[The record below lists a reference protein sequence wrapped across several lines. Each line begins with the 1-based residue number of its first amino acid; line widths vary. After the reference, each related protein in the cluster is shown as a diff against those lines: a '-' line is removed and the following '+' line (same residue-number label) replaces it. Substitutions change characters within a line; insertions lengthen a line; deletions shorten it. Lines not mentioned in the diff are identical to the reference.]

1 MKNVTSSHVLPF
13 RALIDACWK
22 EKYTSSRFVR
32 DLIAGITV
40 GIIAIPLAMALA
52 IGSGVAP
59 QYGLYTSAVA
69 GIVIALTG
77 GSRFSVSGPTA
88 AFVVILYPVS
98 QQFGL
103 AGLLVATLMSG
114 VFLILFGLA
123 RFGRL
128 IEYIPLSVTLGFTS
142 GIGITIGTM
151 QIKDFLGLQMP
162 HVPEHYLQ
170 KVGAL
175 FMALP
180 TANLGD
186 AAIGI
191 VTLGTLIVWPRLG
204 IRLPGHLPALLLG
217 CAVMAIV
224 NMLGGHVATIGSQF
238 HYVLADGSQGSGIP
252 QLLPQLVLPW
262 DMPGSSFTLSW
273 DSLRALLPAA
283 FSMAM
288 LGAIESLLCA
298 VVLDGMT
305 GTKHKA
311 NSELVGQGLG
321 NLVAPFFGGITATA
335 AIARSAA
342 NVRAGATSP
351 VSAVIHSVL
360 VILALLILAPLL
372 SWLPLSAMAA
382 LLLMV
387 AWNMSEA
394 HKVVNLLRRAPKDDI
409 IVMLICMSLTVLFDM
424 VIAISV
430 GIVLASLLF
439 MRRIAQMTRLSP
451 VNVEVPDDVL
461 VLRVIGPLFFAAA
474 EGLFSDLESRIA
486 GKRVVVLKWDA
497 VPVLDAGGL
506 DAFQR
511 FVKRL
516 PEGCELR
523 VSNLEFQPL
532 RTMARAGVQP
542 IPGRLSFYP
551 NREAFHQVRLLLHGS
566 TKLLLS
572 FRVLARVR
580 LEQCQPV
587 FSQLLRLLTGRI
599 DIFPLRLM
607 QFRHQRRPL
616 HHAVKVVCPGKG
628 HLFGSEILLPYAE
641 LRLSKRAR
649 DVIRHLR
656 RDAGLRLHLR
666 FNAVHLVQPGEKLRL
681 ARRVLLK
688 ALHPARRQI
697 HRPGVSSGYMVLQQR
712 VGLCNQP

>member
-1 MKNVTSSHVLPF
+1 MKHYCEQIIFLTC
-13 RALIDACWK
+13 DAFPRPHRRLL
-22 EKYTSSRFVR
+22 ERKYTTARFTR

-52 IGSGVAP
+52 IGSGVPP

-114 VFLILFGLA
+114 IFLMLFGLA

-170 KVGAL
+170 KVAAL
-175 FMALP
+175 AMALP
-180 TANLGD
+180 TINVGD
-186 AAIGI
+186 AAIGV
-191 VTLGTLIVWPRLG
+191 VTLGTLILWPRLG
-204 IRLPGHLPALLLG
+204 IRLPGHLPALLAG
-217 CAVMAIV
+217 CGVMLVV
-224 NMLGGHVATIGSQF
+224 NLLGGDVATIGSQF
-238 HYVLADGSQGSGIP
+238 HYQLADGTQGNGIP

-262 DMPGSSFTLSW
+262 DMPGSNFTLSW
-273 DSLRALLPAA
+273 ASLQALLPAA

-311 NSELVGQGLG
+311 NSELIGQGLG
-321 NLVAPFFGGITATA
+321 NIVAPFFGGITATA

-351 VSAVIHSVL
+351 IAAVIHALL
-360 VILALLILAPLL
+360 VIMALLILAPLL

-394 HKVVNLLRRAPKDDI
+394 HKVINLLRHAPKDDI
-409 IVMLICMSLTVLFDM
+409 VVMLMCMSLTVLFDM

-439 MRRIAQMTRLSP
+439 MRRIARMTHLAP

-474 EGLFSDLESRIA
+474 EGLFNDLETRIA
-486 GKRVVVLKWDA
+486 GKRIVVLKWDA

-511 FVKRL
+511 FVNKL

-532 RTMARAGVQP
+532 RTLARAGVKP
-542 IPGRLSFYP
+542 LPGRLSFYP
-551 NREAFHQVRLLLHGS
+551 DRQAA
-566 TKLLLS
+566 
-572 FRVLARVR
+572 LAD
-580 LEQCQPV
+580 L
-587 FSQLLRLLTGRI
+587 
-599 DIFPLRLM
+599 
-607 QFRHQRRPL
+607 
-616 HHAVKVVCPGKG
+616 
-628 HLFGSEILLPYAE
+628 
-641 LRLSKRAR
+641 
-649 DVIRHLR
+649 
-656 RDAGLRLHLR
+656 
-666 FNAVHLVQPGEKLRL
+666 
-681 ARRVLLK
+681 
-688 ALHPARRQI
+688 
-697 HRPGVSSGYMVLQQR
+697 
-712 VGLCNQP
+712 

>member
-1 MKNVTSSHVLPF
+1 MPF

-22 EKYTSSRFVR
+22 EKYTSARFTR

-52 IGSGVAP
+52 IGSGVPP

-114 VFLILFGLA
+114 IFLILFGLA

-170 KVGAL
+170 KVAAL
-175 FMALP
+175 AMALP
-180 TANLGD
+180 TINVGD
-186 AAIGI
+186 AAIGV
-191 VTLGTLIVWPRLG
+191 VTLGILILWPRLG
-204 IRLPGHLPALLLG
+204 IRLPGHLPALLGG
-217 CAVMAIV
+217 CAVMLVV
-224 NMLGGHVATIGSQF
+224 NLLGGDVATIGSQF
-238 HYVLADGSQGSGIP
+238 HYQLADGTQGNGIPQLLP

-262 DMPGSSFTLSW
+262 DMPGSNFTLSW
-273 DSLRALLPAA
+273 ASLQALLPAA

-311 NSELVGQGLG
+311 NSELIGQGLG
-321 NLVAPFFGGITATA
+321 NIVAPFFGGITATA

-351 VSAVIHSVL
+351 VAAVIHALL

-394 HKVVNLLRRAPKDDI
+394 HKVINLLRHAPKDDI
-409 IVMLICMSLTVLFDM
+409 VVMLMCMSLTVLFDM

-439 MRRIAQMTRLSP
+439 MRRIARMTHLAP

-474 EGLFSDLESRIA
+474 EGLFNDLETRIA
-486 GKRVVVLKWDA
+486 GKRIVVLKWDA

-511 FVKRL
+511 FVNKL

-532 RTMARAGVQP
+532 RTLARAGVKP
-542 IPGRLSFYP
+542 LPGRLSFYP
-551 NREAFHQVRLLLHGS
+551 DRQAA
-566 TKLLLS
+566 
-572 FRVLARVR
+572 LAD
-580 LEQCQPV
+580 L
-587 FSQLLRLLTGRI
+587 
-599 DIFPLRLM
+599 
-607 QFRHQRRPL
+607 
-616 HHAVKVVCPGKG
+616 
-628 HLFGSEILLPYAE
+628 
-641 LRLSKRAR
+641 
-649 DVIRHLR
+649 
-656 RDAGLRLHLR
+656 
-666 FNAVHLVQPGEKLRL
+666 
-681 ARRVLLK
+681 
-688 ALHPARRQI
+688 
-697 HRPGVSSGYMVLQQR
+697 
-712 VGLCNQP
+712 

>member
-1 MKNVTSSHVLPF
+1 MNRSSLAEILPF

-22 EKYTSSRFVR
+22 EKYTGQRFIR

-59 QYGLYTSAVA
+59 QNGLYTAAVA
-69 GIVIALTG
+69 GIVIAITG

-128 IEYIPLSVTLGFTS
+128 IEYIPVSVTLGFTS
-142 GIGITIGTM
+142 GIGITIATM
-151 QIKDFLGLQMP
+151 QIKDFLGLQIA
-162 HVPEHYLQ
+162 HNPEHYWQ
-170 KVGAL
+170 KVAAL
-175 FMALP
+175 AAALP
-180 TANLGD
+180 TLNIGD
-186 AAIGI
+186 TAIGV
-191 VTLGTLIVWPRLG
+191 VTLAVLILWPRLG
-204 IRLPGHLPALLLG
+204 VRLPGHLPALLAG
-217 CAVMAIV
+217 CAVMGAV
-224 NMLGGHVATIGSQF
+224 NLLGGEVATIGSRF
-238 HYVLADGSQGSGIP
+238 HYLLSDGTQGNGIP

-262 DMPGSSFTLSW
+262 HTSGADFTLSL
-273 DSLRALLPAA
+273 SSIQALLPAA

-305 GTKHKA
+305 GTRHKA
-311 NSELVGQGLG
+311 NNELIGQGLG
-321 NLVAPFFGGITATA
+321 NIIAPFFGGITATA

-351 VSAVIHSVL
+351 VSAVIHAVL
-360 VILALLILAPLL
+360 VLLALLILAPLL

-394 HKVVNLLRRAPKDDI
+394 HKVVALLRRAPVDDI

-424 VIAISV
+424 VIAIGV

-439 MRRIAQMTRLSP
+439 MRRIARMTHLAP
-451 VNVEVPDDVL
+451 VAVSVPEDVL
-461 VLRVIGPLFFAAA
+461 VIRVIGPLFFAAA
-474 EGLFSDLESRIA
+474 DGVFTELKARAG
-486 GKRVVVLKWDA
+486 GKRIVVLKWDA

-506 DAFQR
+506 EAFQR
-511 FVKRL
+511 FVQTL

-532 RTMARAGVQP
+532 RTLARAGVQP
-542 IPGRLSFYP
+542 IAGRLTFFP
-551 NREAFHQVRLLLHGS
+551 NKEAA
-566 TKLLLS
+566 
-572 FRVLARVR
+572 LA
-580 LEQCQPV
+580 
-587 FSQLLRLLTGRI
+587 
-599 DIFPLRLM
+599 DI
-607 QFRHQRRPL
+607 
-616 HHAVKVVCPGKG
+616 A
-628 HLFGSEILLPYAE
+628 S
-641 LRLSKRAR
+641 
-649 DVIRHLR
+649 
-656 RDAGLRLHLR
+656 
-666 FNAVHLVQPGEKLRL
+666 
-681 ARRVLLK
+681 
-688 ALHPARRQI
+688 
-697 HRPGVSSGYMVLQQR
+697 
-712 VGLCNQP
+712 

>member
-1 MKNVTSSHVLPF
+1 MKIMNLSEILPF
-13 RALIDACWK
+13 RALIEACWK
-22 EKYTSSRFVR
+22 ERYTLPRFTR
-32 DLIAGITV
+32 DLVAGVTV

-69 GIVIALTG
+69 GIVIALCG

-103 AGLLVATLMSG
+103 AGLLVATLISG
-114 VFLILFGLA
+114 LFLILFGLA

-128 IEYIPLSVTLGFTS
+128 IEYIPLPVTLGFTA

-151 QIKDFLGLQMP
+151 QIKDFLGLEMAQ
-162 HVPEHYLQ
+162 VPEHYLQ

-175 FMALP
+175 VMALP
-180 TANLGD
+180 SLNLGD
-186 AAIGI
+186 AAIGV
-191 VTLGTLIVWPRLG
+191 VTLAVLILWPRLG
-204 IRLPGHLPALLLG
+204 IRLPGHLPALLAG
-217 CAVMAIV
+217 CAVMGLAK
-224 NMLGGHVATIGSQF
+224 LAGFEVATIGSRF
-238 HYVLADGSQGSGIP
+238 HYLVADCTQGNGIP

-262 DMPGSSFTLSW
+262 QMPGSSFTLSW
-273 DSLRALLPAA
+273 ASIQALLPAA

-305 GTKHKA
+305 GTRHKA
-311 NSELVGQGLG
+311 NNELIGQGLG
-321 NLVAPFFGGITATA
+321 NLIAPFFGGITATA

-351 VSAVIHSVL
+351 VAAIIHALL
-360 VILALLILAPLL
+360 VILALLALAPLL

-394 HKVVNLLRRAPKDDI
+394 HKVVNLLRRAPQDDI
-409 IVMLICMSLTVLFDM
+409 LVMLMCMSLTVLFDM

-439 MRRIAQMTRLSP
+439 MRRIARMTRLAL
-451 VNVEVPDDVL
+451 VNAEVPDDVT

-474 EGLFSDLESRIA
+474 EGLFNDLETRIA
-486 GKRVVVLKWDA
+486 GKRIVVLKCDA

-532 RTMARAGVQP
+532 RTMARAGFKP
-542 IPGRLSFYP
+542 IAGRLAFYP
-551 NREAFHQVRLLLHGS
+551 NRDAA
-566 TKLLLS
+566 
-572 FRVLARVR
+572 LAD
-580 LEQCQPV
+580 L
-587 FSQLLRLLTGRI
+587 
-599 DIFPLRLM
+599 
-607 QFRHQRRPL
+607 
-616 HHAVKVVCPGKG
+616 
-628 HLFGSEILLPYAE
+628 
-641 LRLSKRAR
+641 
-649 DVIRHLR
+649 
-656 RDAGLRLHLR
+656 
-666 FNAVHLVQPGEKLRL
+666 
-681 ARRVLLK
+681 
-688 ALHPARRQI
+688 
-697 HRPGVSSGYMVLQQR
+697 
-712 VGLCNQP
+712 

>member
-1 MKNVTSSHVLPF
+1 MNLSEILPF
-13 RALIDACWK
+13 RALIEACWK
-22 EKYTSSRFVR
+22 ERYTLPRFTR
-32 DLIAGITV
+32 DLVAGVTV

-69 GIVIALTG
+69 GIVIALCG

-103 AGLLVATLMSG
+103 AGLLVATLISG
-114 VFLILFGLA
+114 LFLILFGLA

-128 IEYIPLSVTLGFTS
+128 IEYIPLPVTLGFTA

-151 QIKDFLGLQMP
+151 QIKDFLGLEMAQ
-162 HVPEHYLQ
+162 VPEHYLQ

-175 FMALP
+175 VMALP
-180 TANLGD
+180 SLNLGD
-186 AAIGI
+186 AAIGVI
-191 VTLGTLIVWPRLG
+191 TLAVLILWPRLG
-204 IRLPGHLPALLLG
+204 IRLPGHLPALLAG
-217 CAVMAIV
+217 CAVMGLAK
-224 NMLGGHVATIGSQF
+224 LAGFEVATIGSRF
-238 HYVLADGSQGSGIP
+238 HYLLADGTQGNGIP

-262 DMPGSSFTLSW
+262 QMPGSSFTLSW
-273 DSLRALLPAA
+273 ASVQALLPAA

-305 GTKHKA
+305 GTRHKA
-311 NSELVGQGLG
+311 NNELIGQGLG
-321 NLVAPFFGGITATA
+321 NLIAPFFGGITATA

-351 VSAVIHSVL
+351 VAAIIHALL
-360 VILALLILAPLL
+360 VILALLALAPLL

-394 HKVVNLLRRAPKDDI
+394 HKVVNLLRRAPQDDI
-409 IVMLICMSLTVLFDM
+409 LVMLMCMSLTVLFDM

-439 MRRIAQMTRLSP
+439 MRRIARMTRLAP
-451 VNVEVPDDVL
+451 VNAEVPDDVT

-474 EGLFSDLESRIA
+474 EGLFNDLETRIA
-486 GKRVVVLKWDA
+486 GKRIVVLKCDA

-532 RTMARAGVQP
+532 RTMARAGVKP
-542 IPGRLSFYP
+542 IAGRLAFYP
-551 NREAFHQVRLLLHGS
+551 NRDAA
-566 TKLLLS
+566 
-572 FRVLARVR
+572 LAD
-580 LEQCQPV
+580 L
-587 FSQLLRLLTGRI
+587 
-599 DIFPLRLM
+599 
-607 QFRHQRRPL
+607 
-616 HHAVKVVCPGKG
+616 
-628 HLFGSEILLPYAE
+628 
-641 LRLSKRAR
+641 
-649 DVIRHLR
+649 
-656 RDAGLRLHLR
+656 
-666 FNAVHLVQPGEKLRL
+666 
-681 ARRVLLK
+681 
-688 ALHPARRQI
+688 
-697 HRPGVSSGYMVLQQR
+697 
-712 VGLCNQP
+712 

>member
-1 MKNVTSSHVLPF
+1 MTDDALTDGIIVKTVSSSHVMPF
-13 RALIDACWK
+13 RALIDACWR
-22 EKYTSSRFVR
+22 EKYTLSRFTR
-32 DLIAGITV
+32 DAIAGITV

-59 QYGLYTSAVA
+59 QYGLYTAAVA
-69 GIVIALTG
+69 GIVIALSG

-88 AFVVILYPVS
+88 AFVVILYPVA

-114 VFLILFGLA
+114 LFLILFGLA

-142 GIGITIGTM
+142 GIGITIATM
-151 QIKDFLGLQMP
+151 QVKDFFGLTLE
-162 HVPEHYLQ
+162 HVPEHYLN
-170 KVGAL
+170 KVAAL
-175 FMALP
+175 AMAMP
-180 TANLGD
+180 TVNVGD

-191 VTLGTLIVWPRLG
+191 VTLAVLIFWPRLG
-204 IRLPGHLPALLLG
+204 IRLPGHLPALLAG

-224 NMLGGHVATIGSQF
+224 TALGGEVATIGSRF
-238 HYVLADGSQGSGIP
+238 HYILADGSQGNGIP
-252 QLLPQLVLPW
+252 QLLPQLMLPW
-262 DMPGSSFTLSW
+262 DMPNSNFTLSW
-273 DSLRALLPAA
+273 DSLSALLPAA

-305 GTKHKA
+305 GTKHNA
-311 NSELVGQGLG
+311 NGELIGQGLG
-321 NLVAPFFGGITATA
+321 NIIAPFFGGITATA

-351 VSAVIHSVL
+351 VAAIIHSLL
-360 VILALLILAPLL
+360 VILALLVLAPLL

-394 HKVVNLLRRAPKDDI
+394 HKVVSLLRKAPKDDI

-439 MRRIAQMTRLSP
+439 MRRVARMTRLAPLS
-451 VNVEVPDDVL
+451 NVSLPEGVL
-461 VLRVIGPLFFAAA
+461 ALRVTGPLFFAAA
-474 EGLFSDLESRIA
+474 EGLFTELSRQVA
-486 GKRVVVLKWDA
+486 GHHLIILQWDA

-511 FVKRL
+511 FVEKL

-523 VSNLEFQPL
+523 VTNLEFQPL
-532 RTMARAGVQP
+532 RTLARAGVQP
-542 IPGRLSFYP
+542 IPGRL
-551 NREAFHQVRLLLHGS
+551 AFFPDVQAA
-566 TKLLLS
+566 
-572 FRVLARVR
+572 LA
-580 LEQCQPV
+580 
-587 FSQLLRLLTGRI
+587 
-599 DIFPLRLM
+599 
-607 QFRHQRRPL
+607 
-616 HHAVKVVCPGKG
+616 
-628 HLFGSEILLPYAE
+628 AE
-641 LRLSKRAR
+641 
-649 DVIRHLR
+649 
-656 RDAGLRLHLR
+656 
-666 FNAVHLVQPGEKLRL
+666 
-681 ARRVLLK
+681 
-688 ALHPARRQI
+688 
-697 HRPGVSSGYMVLQQR
+697 
-712 VGLCNQP
+712 

>member
-1 MKNVTSSHVLPF
+1 MKKLTSFDALPF

-22 EKYTSSRFVR
+22 EKYSLSRFTR

-151 QIKDFLGLQMP
+151 QIKDFLGLHLTQ
-162 HVPEHYLQ
+162 VPEHYLQ

-175 FMALP
+175 ATALP
-180 TANLGD
+180 TLNPGD
-186 AAIGI
+186 AAIGV
-191 VTLGTLIVWPRLG
+191 VTLGTLIFWPRLG
-204 IRLPGHLPALLLG
+204 IRLPGHLPALLAG
-217 CAVMAIV
+217 CAVMMVV
-224 NMLGGHVATIGSQF
+224 NLVGGHVATIGSQF
-238 HYVLADGSQGSGIP
+238 HYVLADGTQGNGIP

-262 DMPGSSFTLSW
+262 NMPGSDFTLSW
-273 DSLRALLPAA
+273 ASLQALLPAA

-305 GTKHKA
+305 GTRHKA
-311 NSELVGQGLG
+311 NGELIGQGLG

-351 VSAVIHSVL
+351 VSSVIHALL

-394 HKVVNLLRRAPKDDI
+394 HKVVNLLRTGPKDDI
-409 IVMLICMSLTVLFDM
+409 IVLLICMSLTVLFDM

-439 MRRIAQMTRLSP
+439 MRRIARMTRLAP
-451 VNVEVPDDVL
+451 VNVEVPEDVL

-474 EGLFSDLESRIA
+474 DSVFTDLATRCA
-486 GKRVVVLKWDA
+486 GKRIVVLKCDA

-506 DAFQR
+506 DAFKR
-511 FVKRL
+511 FVERL

-532 RTMARAGVQP
+532 RTMARAGIKP
-542 IPGRLSFYP
+542 IEGRLSFYP
-551 NREAFHQVRLLLHGS
+551 DKNAA
-566 TKLLLS
+566 
-572 FRVLARVR
+572 LA
-580 LEQCQPV
+580 
-587 FSQLLRLLTGRI
+587 
-599 DIFPLRLM
+599 
-607 QFRHQRRPL
+607 
-616 HHAVKVVCPGKG
+616 
-628 HLFGSEILLPYAE
+628 
-641 LRLSKRAR
+641 
-649 DVIRHLR
+649 DV
-656 RDAGLRLHLR
+656 
-666 FNAVHLVQPGEKLRL
+666 
-681 ARRVLLK
+681 
-688 ALHPARRQI
+688 
-697 HRPGVSSGYMVLQQR
+697 
-712 VGLCNQP
+712 

>member
-1 MKNVTSSHVLPF
+1 MKKLTSFDALPF

-22 EKYTSSRFVR
+22 EKYSLSRFTR

-151 QIKDFLGLQMP
+151 QIKDFLGLQLTQ
-162 HVPEHYLQ
+162 VPEHYLQ

-175 FMALP
+175 ATALP
-180 TANLGD
+180 TLNPGD
-186 AAIGI
+186 AAIGV
-191 VTLGTLIVWPRLG
+191 VTLGVLIFWPRLG
-204 IRLPGHLPALLLG
+204 IRLPGHLPALLAG
-217 CAVMAIV
+217 CAVMMVV
-224 NMLGGHVATIGSQF
+224 NLVGGHVATIGSQF
-238 HYVLADGSQGSGIP
+238 HYVLADGTQGNGIP

-262 DMPGSSFTLSW
+262 NMPGSDFTLSW
-273 DSLRALLPAA
+273 ASLQALLPAA

-305 GTKHKA
+305 GTRHKA
-311 NSELVGQGLG
+311 NGELIGQGLG

-351 VSAVIHSVL
+351 VSSVIHALL

-394 HKVVNLLRRAPKDDI
+394 HKVVNLLRTGPKDDI
-409 IVMLICMSLTVLFDM
+409 IVLLICMSLTVLFDM

-439 MRRIAQMTRLSP
+439 MRRIARMTRLAP
-451 VNVEVPDDVL
+451 VNVEVPEDVL

-474 EGLFSDLESRIA
+474 DSLFTDLATRCT
-486 GKRVVVLKWDA
+486 GKRIVVLKCDA

-506 DAFQR
+506 DAFKR
-511 FVKRL
+511 FVERL

-532 RTMARAGVQP
+532 RTMARAGIKP
-542 IPGRLSFYP
+542 IEGRLSFYP
-551 NREAFHQVRLLLHGS
+551 DKNAA
-566 TKLLLS
+566 
-572 FRVLARVR
+572 LA
-580 LEQCQPV
+580 
-587 FSQLLRLLTGRI
+587 
-599 DIFPLRLM
+599 
-607 QFRHQRRPL
+607 
-616 HHAVKVVCPGKG
+616 
-628 HLFGSEILLPYAE
+628 
-641 LRLSKRAR
+641 
-649 DVIRHLR
+649 DV
-656 RDAGLRLHLR
+656 
-666 FNAVHLVQPGEKLRL
+666 
-681 ARRVLLK
+681 
-688 ALHPARRQI
+688 
-697 HRPGVSSGYMVLQQR
+697 
-712 VGLCNQP
+712 

>member
-1 MKNVTSSHVLPF
+1 MNKIFSSHVMPF

-22 EKYTSSRFVR
+22 EKYTAARFTR

-59 QYGLYTSAVA
+59 QYGLYTAAVA

-114 VFLILFGLA
+114 VFLILMGLA

-128 IEYIPLSVTLGFTS
+128 IEYIPVSVTLGFTS

-151 QIKDFLGLQMP
+151 QIKDFLGLQMA

-180 TANLGD
+180 TINVGD

-191 VTLGTLIVWPRLG
+191 VTLGILVFWPRLG
-204 IRLPGHLPALLLG
+204 IRLPGHLPALLAG
-217 CAVMAIV
+217 CAVMGIV
-224 NMLGGHVATIGSQF
+224 NLLGGHVATIGSQF
-238 HYVLADGSQGSGIP
+238 HYVLADGSQGNGIP

-262 DMPGSSFTLSW
+262 DLPDSEFTLTW
-273 DSLRALLPAA
+273 DSIRTLLPAA

-321 NLVAPFFGGITATA
+321 NIIAPFFGGITATA

-351 VSAVIHSVL
+351 ISAVIHSIL
-360 VILALLILAPLL
+360 VILALLVLAPLL

-394 HKVVNLLRRAPKDDI
+394 HKVVDLLRHAPKDDI
-409 IVMLICMSLTVLFDM
+409 IVMLLCMSLTVLFDM

-439 MRRIAQMTRLSP
+439 MRRIARMTRLAP
-451 VNVEVPDDVL
+451 VVVDVPDDVL
-461 VLRVIGPLFFAAA
+461 VLRVIGPPFFAAA
-474 EGLFSDLESRIA
+474 EGLFTDLESRLE
-486 GKRVVVLKWDA
+486 GKRIVILKWDA

-523 VSNLEFQPL
+523 VCNVEFQPL
-532 RTMARAGVQP
+532 RTMARAGIQP
-542 IPGRLSFYP
+542 IPGRLAFFP
-551 NREAFHQVRLLLHGS
+551 NR
-566 TKLLLS
+566 
-572 FRVLARVR
+572 
-580 LEQCQPV
+580 
-587 FSQLLRLLTGRI
+587 
-599 DIFPLRLM
+599 
-607 QFRHQRRPL
+607 
-616 HHAVKVVCPGKG
+616 
-628 HLFGSEILLPYAE
+628 
-641 LRLSKRAR
+641 RAAMA
-649 DVIRHLR
+649 DL
-656 RDAGLRLHLR
+656 
-666 FNAVHLVQPGEKLRL
+666 
-681 ARRVLLK
+681 
-688 ALHPARRQI
+688 
-697 HRPGVSSGYMVLQQR
+697 
-712 VGLCNQP
+712 